1 MAKRALQIVTAILAL
16 VPIVTGL
23 IGMSGV
29 SDPLYAAL
37 KLPANPVFDSNLR
50 FFAGVWFGLGVA
62 LFWLIPKI
70 DQQTVLF
77 RTLWG
82 MVFAGGI
89 GRLLSML
96 LVGSPPAPFI
106 GFTILEI
113 VGASIFI
120 WWPGEAGL
128 TG

>member
-1 MAKRALQIVTAILAL
+1 
-16 VPIVTGL
+16 
-23 IGMSGV
+23 MSGV
-29 SDPLYAAL
+29 SDPLYTAL
-37 KLPANPVFDSNLR
+37 KLPASPVFDSNLR

-113 VGASIFI
+113 VGAPIFI
-120 WWPGEAGL
+120 WWQARL
-128 TG
+128 AKQV